1 MSFIEIV
8 ETGSLSFRQRWSH
21 YLALIFGVAGFVIG
35 VNLRDIA
42 LYSTTLYVNAQA
54 GIRAEYPQN
63 WLLDE
68 EGQQRGDY
76 IFRVRNTTERGFNTT
91 IQVAAL
97 PVSANSTPTN
107 ILNALTLDR
116 AQTLAAYTVLD
127 ERPYPLPNEVEG
139 MAMTYTYVKTDPNPF
154 LQGVPV
160 VIEGMDIL
168 AITRGQAVIVTFLS
182 DANTYE
188 EKLPILEA
196 FVNSLEFG

>member
-1 MSFIEIV
+1 MGFIEINAQ
-8 ETGSLSFRQRWSH
+8 GSASFRQRWSH
-21 YLALIFGVAGFVIG
+21 YLAILVGLVGLFIG

-42 LYSTTLYVNAQA
+42 LYSTTLYNNTQA

-68 EGQQRGDY
+68 EGDY
-76 IFRVRNTTERGFNTT
+76 IFRVRNTTEPGFNTT

-97 PVSANSTPTN
+97 PVSTGSSPTN

-116 AQTLAAYTVLD
+116 AQTLSAYTVLD

-139 MAMTYTYVKTDPNPF
+139 TAMSYIFVETDPNPF

-160 VIEGMDIL
+160 VVEGLDIL
-168 AITRGQAVIVTFLS
+168 TIARGQAIIITFLT
-182 DANTYE
+182 DADTYAE
-188 EKLPILEA
+188 NLPILEQ
-196 FVNSLEFG
+196 FMSTLEFG